1 MDNGMERG
9 AGIPNILVVDDVA
22 ANLKLLGEIL
32 KTEGYKVRQ
41 VPHGELALQVAAREK
56 PDLILLDV
64 MMPGM
69 DGYEVCRRL
78 KADPGLADIPVIF
91 ISALDGTNDIV
102 TALALGGVD
111 YIGKPFVAEEVKA
124 RIRTHLKLYLQGKE
138 LRESNATKD
147 KFFSIIAHDLR
158 GPFAGFLGATQLM
171 FEQLPDLSQSE
182 IRQFAKGLNESA
194 SNLFRL
200 LENLLEWARLQRGL
214 TSFELR
220 HFPLIG
226 LVEKSI
232 GLVSDSAMKKGVE
245 IRIDIPEGLE
255 VVADEYMLESI
266 LRNLASNAVKF
277 TRKGGEVAIV
287 AKQAADASVALSV
300 SDTGIG
306 MDSAM
311 AAGLFRIDAQNN
323 RRGTEGEASSG
334 LGLIICKDFVE
345 RHGGRL
351 WVESEEGVGSS
362 FHFTLPTGIPD
373 PDRPRSPMAVPG
385 ATG

>member
-1 MDNGMERG
+1 MDKGME
-9 AGIPNILVVDDVA
+9 AGPGVPNILVVDDVA

-41 VPHGELALQVAAREK
+41 VPSGELALQVAAREK

-78 KADPGLADIPVIF
+78 KADLGLKDIPVIF

-111 YIGKPFVAEEVKA
+111 YISKPFIAEEVKA
-124 RIRTHLKLYLQGKE
+124 RIRTHLQIHRQSQE
-138 LRESNATKD
+138 LLELNATKD

-158 GPFAGFLGATQLM
+158 APFAGFLGATQLM
-171 FEQLPDLSQSE
+171 FEELPHLSQE
-182 IRQFAKGLNESA
+182 EVITFAKGLNDSA
-194 SNLFRL
+194 SNLYRL

-214 TSFELR
+214 TNFEALQL
-220 HFPLIG
+220 PLMG

-232 GLVSDSAMKKGVE
+232 GHVADSATAKGVQIRLE
-245 IRIDIPEGLE
+245 IPKGLE

-266 LRNLASNAVKF
+266 LRNLVTNAVKF
-277 TRKGGEVAIV
+277 TRKGGEVTI
-287 AKQAADASVALSV
+287 AASQSGEDSVRLSI

-311 AAGLFRIDAQNN
+311 LAGLFRIDAHNN
-323 RRGTEGEASSG
+323 RKGTEGEPSSG
-334 LGLIICKDFVE
+334 LGLIICKDFVA

-351 WVESEEGVGSS
+351 WAESKEGVGST
-362 FHFTLPTGIPD
+362 FHFTLPL
-373 PDRPRSPMAVPG
+373 RPSA
-385 ATG
+385 AA

>member
-1 MDNGMERG
+1 MDKGMEPG
-9 AGIPNILVVDDVA
+9 PGVPNILVVDDVA

-41 VPHGELALQVAAREK
+41 VPSGELALQVAAREK

-78 KADPGLADIPVIF
+78 KADPGLKDIPVIF
-91 ISALDGTNDIV
+91 ISALDRTNDIV

-111 YIGKPFVAEEVKA
+111 YINKPFIAEEVKA
-124 RIRTHLKLYLQGKE
+124 RIRTHLQIHRQSQE
-138 LRESNATKD
+138 LLELNATKD

-158 GPFAGFLGATQLM
+158 TPFAGFFGATQLM
-171 FEQLPDLSQSE
+171 FEELPHLSQE
-182 IRQFAKGLNESA
+182 EVITFAKGLNDSA
-194 SNLFRL
+194 SNLYRL

-214 TSFELR
+214 TNFEALQL
-220 HFPLIG
+220 PLMG

-232 GLVSDSAMKKGVE
+232 GHVTDSATAKGVQIRLE
-245 IRIDIPEGLE
+245 IPKGLE

-266 LRNLASNAVKF
+266 LRNLVTNAVKF
-277 TRKGGEVAIV
+277 TRKGGEVTI
-287 AKQAADASVALSV
+287 AATQSGEDSVRLSI

-311 AAGLFRIDAQNN
+311 LAGLFRIDAHNN
-323 RRGTEGEASSG
+323 RKGTEGEPSSG

-351 WVESEEGVGSS
+351 WVESEEGRGSS
-362 FHFTLPTGIPD
+362 FHFALPL
-373 PDRPRSPMAVPG
+373 RPSAV
-385 ATG
+385 A